1 MRQERPTVVVLGAG
15 SWGTTISHTL
25 AAGAD
30 VVLWARDP
38 QVVDELCHQRT
49 NDRHLLGAVL
59 DERVRVV
66 GDLAAAAGEA
76 EVVLVAVP
84 TVGLRGVVAGAA
96 RHLRPGVPVVSLAK
110 GFEPTTGLR
119 MTQVIE
125 EEAPGHP
132 VGALTG
138 PNLAREIF
146 DGHAAASV
154 LAMTDDTVAAR
165 LQEVLS
171 TANLRVYRNPDVIGC
186 ELAGALKNVVAIAA
200 GMAQGLGAGDNTRA
214 AVITRGLAELSRL
227 GAAMGGNPLTFSGL
241 AGLGDLV
248 ATCSSPLSRNRH
260 VGEQLGRGRSID
272 VVLAELRSVA
282 EGVPAAPVTVAL
294 AAEHGVEVPIAV
306 QVADVLAGR
315 TTAADAYR
323 HLLGRR
329 RREELYGL
337 D

>member
-25 AAGAD
+25 AAGTD

-38 QVVDELCHQRT
+38 QVVDELCQQRT
-49 NDRHLLGAVL
+49 NSRHLLGAVL

-84 TVGLRGVVAGAA
+84 TIGLRDVVARASQ
-96 RHLRPGVPVVSLAK
+96 HLQPGVPVVSLAK

-154 LAMTDDTVAAR
+154 LAMVDDTVAAR

-323 HLLGRR
+323 NLLGRR